1 MANTTKAIATMTREE
16 AIKHFWGLMDELD
29 ALETKIQYLK
39 SVGNKA
45 LDLKAQQD
53 EIFAKMTKEVN
64 QLPHDIRVAVE
75 ESKRPKAA

>member
-1 MANTTKAIATMTREE
+1 MATKNIATMTREE
-16 AIKHFWGLMDELD
+16 AIQYFWAQMDELD

-45 LDLKAQQD
+45 LDLTAQQD